1 MTNAESRNL
10 RKEIYKA
17 YSSRASKHFPIANNY
32 YNEGVIEEIL
42 LLRQQISK
50 ALGFNNYAEYSIET
64 KMVKSCDEVLS
75 FLESIRLKAYAKAKL
90 EIKSSQILLKRN

>member
-1 MTNAESRNL
+1 MTNAESRII

-75 FLESIRLKAYAKAKL
+75 FLESIRLKAHAKAKL
-90 EIKSSQILLKRN
+90 EIKELENFAKRS